1 MFSFLVCLEV
11 GKFLG
16 KIADFLNM
24 VDFEHTL
31 FGLPFAYL
39 GAFLA
44 AQGLPTLS
52 QFIWITLAMVSARTA
67 ALCLNRLIDLKIDAA
82 NPRTSDWVMPAGK
95 LVPSYVWVMVFICFG
110 FLFWSAWNLNLL
122 CFKLAPL
129 AVLVL
134 WLYSYTKRFTWWCH
148 FILGLAIGIGPIG
161 AWIAVSGTFDWQP
174 LLLGLGVACWIAGF
188 DTMYACQDIEFDRQQ
203 GLHSIPARFGEKGAL
218 IFSAV
223 FHGFTIVFLTLA
235 GFVLGLGLFY
245 YSGIALAA
253 VILIYEHILVKPGDL
268 SRANFASFRINRYVG
283 LLIFIT
289 TTIDLFA

>member
-1 MFSFLVCLEV
+1 M
-11 GKFLG
+11 G
-16 KIADFLNM
+16 KITDFLNM
-24 VDFEHTL
+24 VDFQHTL

-44 AQGLPTLS
+44 AQGLPTLA
-52 QFIWITLAMVSARTA
+52 QFVWITLAMIGARTA
-67 ALCLNRLIDLKIDAA
+67 ALCLNRLIDLQIDAS
-82 NPRTSDWVMPAGK
+82 NPRTAGWVMPAGK
-95 LVPSYVWVMVFICFG
+95 LSSSKVWLMVFVCFG
-110 FLFWSAWNLNLL
+110 VLFLSAWNLNLL

-129 AVLVL
+129 AVLIL

-161 AWIAVSGTFDWQP
+161 AWIAISGVFDWQP

-188 DTMYACQDIEFDRQQ
+188 DTMYACQDIEFDRRQ

-223 FHGFTIVFLTLA
+223 FHGFTIIFLTLA
-235 GFVLGLGLFY
+235 GFVLELGFFY

-268 SRANFASFRINRYVG
+268 SRVNFASFKINRYVG
-283 LLIFIT
+283 LLIFIA
-289 TTIDLFA
+289 TTIDLFV